1 MIKNESNLN
10 DDFLNNFPK
19 IYQTPSLTNDYLAKN
34 TSRVEKKILNYF
46 KQYNLSRDFVIYANG
61 GFGRKELYPS
71 SDIDISIIHKNNK
84 PKKIENLEKFIAK
97 LWDSGYQIG
106 HSVRSIKDIKKI
118 TKEMLKNLLHI

>member
-46 KQYNLSRDFVIYANG
+46 KQYNLSKDFVIYANG
-61 GFGRKELYPS
+61 GFGR
-71 SDIDISIIHKNNK
+71 
-84 PKKIENLEKFIAK
+84 
-97 LWDSGYQIG
+97 
-106 HSVRSIKDIKKI
+106 
-118 TKEMLKNLLHI
+118 